1 MQGRARLAWA
11 CSFPWS
17 QLGSPRTV
25 VSEEGWMADLFYED
39 DFCYYV
45 KRDSRMAKRRKTNEE
60 ARDRAWTRVGTV
72 RQGTLGR
79 AGTYLDGVC

>member
-1 MQGRARLAWA
+1 
-11 CSFPWS
+11 
-17 QLGSPRTV
+17 
-25 VSEEGWMADLFYED
+25 MADLFYED

-72 RQGTLGR
+72 RQGTLVR
-79 AGTYLDGVC
+79 AWTYLDGVC